1 MSTTTITGAMD
12 VSMPTTPKSVAS
24 ARVTF
29 MDNLRYLMVVLVI
42 AYHAVAAYAIVAPH
56 WTVHDATLFGADI
69 IRELFD
75 VFMMPVLF
83 FAAGYFALT
92 SLEKKGVWKF
102 LEDKV
107 KRILI
112 PWALA
117 VFLVAPLALYDQPVK
132 PIQPFWKY
140 WLWYLGQFELR
151 LRYTQ
156 TPVGAT
162 TQMIYWF
169 LSLLF
174 AFFLIFALGYALVHK
189 LRGTG
194 IQPVVQKIESGNSIL
209 IALVTFGL
217 LMSAAYFVLLLL
229 VPDSSWF
236 TLYMFLEFQVTRL
249 VPYAGAFA
257 FGIYAQS
264 HGWFTDGKP
273 LGSLTLW
280 GAASA
285 LLAVAYLIFGQ
296 PVFVD
301 TAGTALL
308 SAGYLLAFALL
319 RSFLLLSLLV
329 TFVSFGLHYWNHA
342 NKLDQQLAATS
353 YNIYLVHIFIVIAL
367 QSALL
372 EWTGGLVPIKIA
384 IVFLIALALSFGISR
399 WVLARHARAFALVIL
414 GLFVFCLV
422 FRP

>member
-1 MSTTTITGAMD
+1 
-12 VSMPTTPKSVAS
+12 
-24 ARVTF
+24 
-29 MDNLRYLMVVLVI
+29 
-42 AYHAVAAYAIVAPH
+42 
-56 WTVHDATLFGADI
+56 
-69 IRELFD
+69 
-75 VFMMPVLF
+75 MPVLF

-117 VFLVAPLALYDQPVK
+117 VLIVAPLALYDQPVK

-156 TPVGAT
+156 TPVGST

-174 AFFLIFALGYALVHK
+174 AFFLISALVYALMRK
-189 LRGTG
+189 WRGTG
-194 IQPVVQKIESGNSIL
+194 IQPTAQKVESDNSVL
-209 IALVTFGL
+209 FALGTFGS
-217 LMSAAYFVLLLL
+217 LMSVAYFILLLL
-229 VPDSSWF
+229 FPDSSWF

-249 VPYAGAFA
+249 IPYAGAFA
-257 FGIYAQS
+257 FGIFAQS
-264 HGWFTDGKP
+264 RGWFTDGKP

-285 LLAVAYLIFGQ
+285 LLAVVYLIFGQ
-296 PVFVD
+296 PVFAD
-301 TAGTALL
+301 TAGTANL
-308 SAGYLLAFALL
+308 SAGYLLAFAFL
-319 RSFLLLSLLV
+319 RSFLLLALLV
-329 TFVSFGLHYWNHA
+329 VFVSFGLRYWNHA
-342 NKLDQQLAATS
+342 NKLDQQLAGTS
-353 YNIYLVHIFIVIAL
+353 YNIYLVHIFFVIAL
-367 QSALL
+367 QEALL
-372 EWTGGLVPIKIA
+372 GWTGGLVPIKIA
-384 IVFLIALALSFGISR
+384 IVFLTALALSFGISR
-399 WVLARHARAFALVIL
+399 WILARHSRAFAMFIL
-414 GLFVFCLV
+414 GLFVVCLF